1 MIKVGIIGAGHGG
14 ASILDALS
22 SLKEAEVIGICD
34 IKPEAPGIALAGEL
48 KIPVYADYRK
58 LLRRSGLDLVFEVT
72 GSRAVRESVHVNC
85 PLGVEVVDA
94 QVAKLMMHLIEE
106 LLDTNRKLQ
115 SEIIERKKV
124 EEALWETNEK
134 LKELDKLKTDFLSTV
149 SHELRTPLTSVL
161 GFARIT
167 QKKLNEVIFTRIKP
181 GDKRADNAIRQVK
194 ENINITIAEGERLT
208 DLINDVLDIAK
219 LEAGKIEWRMEK
231 LSVAG
236 IIERAIASTTSL
248 FEVKGL
254 AVIKDIEEGL
264 PDLTG
269 DEDRLIQVL
278 INLISNAVKFTSE
291 GSITFR
297 AAKIGGEIKI
307 SVVDTGVGINSTDL
321 WKVFD
326 KFKQVGDTLT
336 EKPRGTGLG
345 LAICKQI
352 IDYHGGN
359 IWVES
364 EPGRGSAFSFTIPVI
379 KIASKEKKP
388 VDVDNLV
395 RQLKDQVVTTV
406 NNDYC
411 EGEKK
416 ILVVDDDSNIRVLL
430 RQELEADGYYVAE
443 ARDGLEAIAQAKELK
458 PDLIILDVMMPK
470 MSGFDAAAVLRNDPD
485 TMNIPIV
492 ILSIME
498 DMERGYRIGIDSYY
512 TKPVR
517 TEQLLKEISTLVSRG
532 SSKKRVIVVDEDES
546 ASKTLAEVLETKGYK
561 VVVVND
567 LEGCI
572 KNARESKPDMIIVDS
587 FFSDRYDQLKALRF
601 EKGLENIFMLM
612 LGKQNDENFIINQ
625 VKCRGKKEES
635 RII

>member
-1 MIKVGIIGAGHGG
+1 MIKVGIIGGG
-14 ASILDALS
+14 RGGVSILDALS
-22 SLKEAEVIGICD
+22 SLTEAEVIGICD
-34 IKPEAPGIALAGEL
+34 IKPDAPGINLANEL
-48 KIPVYADYRK
+48 KTPVYTDYRK
-58 LLRRSGLDLVFEVT
+58 LLRQDGLDLVFEVT
-72 GSRAVRESVHVNC
+72 GSRAVRESVHINC

-94 QVAKLMMHLIEE
+94 QVAKLMMHLFEE
-106 LLDTNRKLQ
+106 LVDTNKRLQ

-124 EEALWETNEK
+124 EKALWETNEK

-167 QKKLNEVIFTRIKP
+167 QKKLDEVIFPRVITDEKKV
-181 GDKRADNAIRQVK
+181 GNAIRQVK

-208 DLINDVLDIAK
+208 ELINDVLDIAK
-219 LEAGKIEWRMEK
+219 LEAGKIEWRMDK
-231 LSVAG
+231 LSVNG
-236 IIERAIASTTSL
+236 VLERAIAATTSL
-248 FEVKGL
+248 LEQKDIAL
-254 AVIKDIEEGL
+254 IRDIEEGL

-269 DEDRLIQVL
+269 DEDRIIQVL

-297 AAKIGGEIKI
+297 ARKTGGEVQI
-307 SVVDTGVGINSTDL
+307 SVIDTGVGIKRDDL

-352 IDYHGGN
+352 IDHHGGR

-364 EPGRGSAFSFTIPVI
+364 EPGRGSSFSFALPVI
-379 KIASKEKKP
+379 KAADKTDKRF
-388 VDVDNLV
+388 DVDNLV
-395 RQLKDQVVTTV
+395 RQLRDRVVTV
-406 NNDYC
+406 SCDHSQ
-411 EGEKK
+411 GEKK
-416 ILVVDDDSNIRVLL
+416 ILVVDDDSNIRSLL

-443 ARDGLEAIAQAKELK
+443 AGDGLEAIDRAKKLK
-458 PDLIILDVMMPK
+458 PDLVILDVMMPK
-470 MSGFDAAAVLRNDPD
+470 MGGFDAAAVLRNDPD

-498 DMERGYRIGIDSYY
+498 DMDRGFRIGIDSYY

-517 TEQLLKEISTLVSRG
+517 TEQLLKEIGKLVSRG
-532 SSKKRVIVVDEDES
+532 NSKKRVIVVDEDES
-546 ASKTLAEVLETKGYK
+546 ASKTLAEVLEAKGYM

-567 LEGCI
+567 LEECI
-572 KNARESKPDMIIVDS
+572 KNARESKPDMIIIDS
-587 FFSDRYDQLKALRF
+587 LFSDSYDQLKALRF

-612 LGKQNDENFIINQ
+612 LGKQNGEIIMDQAGSANYNE
-625 VKCRGKKEES
+625 VSGT
-635 RII
+635 I

>member
-1 MIKVGIIGAGHGG
+1 MTKVGIIGGGHGG
-14 ASILDALS
+14 VSILDALS

-34 IKPEAPGIALAGEL
+34 IKPDAPGITLAGEL
-48 KIPVYADYRK
+48 NTPVYTDYRK
-58 LLRRSGLDLVFEVT
+58 LLRQDGLDLIFEVT
-72 GSRAVRESVHVNC
+72 GSHAVRESVHVNC

-94 QVAKLMMHLIEE
+94 QVAKLMMHLFEE
-106 LLDTNRKLQ
+106 LVETNKKLQ

-167 QKKLNEVIFTRIKP
+167 QKKLDEVIFPRVKA
-181 GDKRADNAIRQVK
+181 GDKKADKAIRQVK
-194 ENINITIAEGERLT
+194 ENINITISEGERLT
-208 DLINDVLDIAK
+208 ELINDVLDIAK

-231 LSVAG
+231 VSVTG
-236 IIERAIASTTSL
+236 IIERAIAATASL
-248 FEVKGL
+248 FEQKNLVL
-254 AVIKDIEEGL
+254 IKDIEEGM
-264 PDLTG
+264 PSLTG

-297 AAKIGGEIKI
+297 ARQSGGEIKI
-307 SVVDTGVGINSTDL
+307 SVVDTGVGIKSADL
-321 WKVFD
+321 WRVFD

-352 IDYHGGN
+352 IDYHSGK

-364 EPGRGSAFSFTIPVI
+364 EPDRGSDFSFTIPVI
-379 KIASKEKKP
+379 KIADTAARP
-388 VDVDNLV
+388 FDVDNLV
-395 RQLKDQVVTTV
+395 RQLRDHVVTV
-406 NNDYC
+406 SHDQP

-430 RQELEADGYYVAE
+430 RQELEADGYCVAE
-443 ARDGLEAIAQAKELK
+443 AKDGLEAIAQAKELK

-498 DMERGYRIGIDSYY
+498 DMDRGFRIGIDSYY

-517 TEQLLKEISTLVSRG
+517 TEQLLKEIGTLVSRG
-532 SSKKRVIVVDEDES
+532 NSKKRVIVVDEDELT
-546 ASKTLAEVLETKGYK
+546 SKTLTDVLETKGYT

-567 LEGCI
+567 LDGCI
-572 KNARESKPDMIIVDS
+572 KNARESKPDLIIIDS
-587 FFSDRYDQLKALRF
+587 LFSDCYDQLKTLRF

-612 LGKQNDENFIINQ
+612 LGRQNEDNFIINQ
-625 VKCRGKKEES
+625 AECRGINEKS
-635 RII
+635 QAV

>member
-34 IKPEAPGIALAGEL
+34 IKPEAPGITLASNL
-48 KIPVYADYRK
+48 KIPVYKDYRK

-72 GSRAVRESVHVNC
+72 GSHAVRESVHVNC

-167 QKKLNEVIFTRIKP
+167 QKKLNEVIIPRIEP
-181 GDKRADNAIRQVK
+181 GDKKADNAIRQVK

-219 LEAGKIEWRMEK
+219 LEAGKIEWQMEK
-231 LSVAG
+231 ISVAG
-236 IIERAIASTTSL
+236 IIERAIAATTSL

-254 AVIKDIEEGL
+254 AIIKDIEKGL

-297 AAKIGGEIKI
+297 AAKTGGEIKI
-307 SVVDTGVGINSTDL
+307 SVVDTGVGINSADL

-336 EKPRGTGLG
+336 EKPQGTGLG

-364 EPGRGSAFSFTIPVI
+364 EPGRGSAFSFTIPVT
-379 KIASKEKKP
+379 KTASTKTRP

-395 RQLKDQVVTTV
+395 RQLRDHVATTV
-406 NNDYC
+406 NHDYC

-470 MSGFDAAAVLRNDPD
+470 MSGFDAAAVLRSDPD

-517 TEQLLKEISTLVSRG
+517 TEQLLKEIGTLVSRG

-546 ASKTLAEVLETKGYK
+546 ASKTLAEVLEAKGYT

-587 FFSDRYDQLKALRF
+587 FFSDSYDQLKALRF

-625 VKCRGKKEES
+625 VECRKINEES

>member
-1 MIKVGIIGAGHGG
+1 MIKVGIIGGG
-14 ASILDALS
+14 RGGVSILDALS
-22 SLKEAEVIGICD
+22 SLTEAEVIGICD
-34 IKPEAPGIALAGEL
+34 IKPDAPGITLAGEI
-48 KIPVYADYRK
+48 KTPVYTDYRK
-58 LLRRSGLDLVFEVT
+58 LLRQDGLDLVFEVT
-72 GSRAVRESVHVNC
+72 GSHAVRESVHVNC

-94 QVAKLMMHLIEE
+94 QVAKLMMHLFEE
-106 LLDTNRKLQ
+106 LVETNKKLQ

-134 LKELDKLKTDFLSTV
+134 LKELDQLKTDFLSTV

-167 QKKLNEVIFTRIKP
+167 QKKLDEVIFPRVKP
-181 GDKRADNAIRQVK
+181 GEKKVDNAIRQVK
-194 ENINITIAEGERLT
+194 ENINITISEGERLT
-208 DLINDVLDIAK
+208 ELINDVLDIAK

-231 LSVAG
+231 LSANE
-236 IIERAIASTTSL
+236 IIERAIAATTSL
-248 FEVKGL
+248 LVQKDIAL
-254 AVIKDIEEGL
+254 VRDIEEGL

-278 INLISNAVKFTSE
+278 INLISNAVKFTGE

-297 AAKIGGEIKI
+297 ARKTGEGVQI
-307 SVVDTGVGINSTDL
+307 SVIDTGVGISGDDL
-321 WKVFD
+321 RKVFD

-352 IDYHGGN
+352 IDYHGGK

-364 EPGRGSAFSFTIPVI
+364 EPGRGSSFSFSIPVI
-379 KIASKEKKP
+379 KATKTKDRP
-388 VDVDNLV
+388 LDVDNLV
-395 RQLKDQVVTTV
+395 RQLRDHVVTVSHDHTQ
-406 NNDYC
+406 
-411 EGEKK
+411 GEKK
-416 ILVVDDDSNIRVLL
+416 ILVVDDDSNIRSLL

-443 ARDGLEAIAQAKELK
+443 AKDGLEAITRAKELK
-458 PDLIILDVMMPK
+458 PDLVILDVMMPK
-470 MSGFDAAAVLRNDPD
+470 MGGFDAAAVLRNDPD

-498 DMERGYRIGIDSYY
+498 DMDRGFRIGIDSYY

-517 TEQLLKEISTLVSRG
+517 TEQLLKEIGTLVSRG
-532 SSKKRVIVVDEDES
+532 NSKKRVIVVDEDES
-546 ASKTLAEVLETKGYK
+546 ASKTLAEVLEAKGYM

-572 KNARESKPDMIIVDS
+572 KNARESKPDMIIIDS
-587 FFSDRYDQLKALRF
+587 LFSDSYDQLKTLRF

-612 LGKQNDENFIINQ
+612 LGKQNDENIVVARQDAAN
-625 VKCRGKKEES
+625 
-635 RII
+635 